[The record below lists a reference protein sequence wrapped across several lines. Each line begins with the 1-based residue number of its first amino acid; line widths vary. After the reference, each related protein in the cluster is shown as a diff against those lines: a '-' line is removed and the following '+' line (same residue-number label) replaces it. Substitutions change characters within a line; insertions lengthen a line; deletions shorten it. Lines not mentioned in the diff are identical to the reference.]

1 MKLFSVLKKPL
12 FLALALLSAALF
24 AAVYVYTQVLGNV
37 HNIEVWFSVIPP
49 LHLGLFIIFA
59 ALFGAAFSFQA
70 FLWLQPKLCSIEKR
84 AGAAGGSGLGSMGL
98 FFVAQ
103 CPACASLGALFLPV
117 SAITVIAQ
125 YTALINAAGI
135 ALLLFTL
142 NYLGAFQDENEK
154 IRG

>member
-1 MKLFSVLKKPL
+1 
-12 FLALALLSAALF
+12 
-24 AAVYVYTQVLGNV
+24 
-37 HNIEVWFSVIPP
+37 
-49 LHLGLFIIFA
+49 FA